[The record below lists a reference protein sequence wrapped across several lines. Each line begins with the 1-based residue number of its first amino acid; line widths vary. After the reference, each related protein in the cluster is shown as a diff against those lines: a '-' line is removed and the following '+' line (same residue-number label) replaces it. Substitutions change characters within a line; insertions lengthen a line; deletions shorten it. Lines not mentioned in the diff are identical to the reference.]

1 MIESMKKLLAILLLI
16 LTLSFLPLT
25 ALAQNIEQG
34 DNIVLTKDRVVDK
47 DYFAAGNSVT
57 LEGTVNG
64 DAYLAGGN
72 IVINGTVNGDL
83 LAAGGNIDV
92 RGTVT
97 GNIRAAGGNLI
108 ISGNVGR
115 NISIAGGNINFSPGA
130 NVAGNLALA
139 GGQITLSPQ
148 ATVDGNLTYFSSN
161 PATISQ
167 EATISGQ
174 VSQNIPDRKPKEEA
188 KREIG
193 ALFSFFTVA
202 SFILAS
208 IIGIIL
214 IKLLPNYFARI
225 SGVIVNKPWVSLGI
239 GLLTIIVFPVVFM
252 LLMFTIIGIPIAI
265 FLAFVLAVLL
275 YLAKIFVAFVIG
287 ELILRRF
294 SKNTGRIWAFLLGLV
309 IYYVVTLIPVI
320 GWLISVIAALM
331 GLGAILIARMN
342 LYRELRAKEII

>member
-1 MIESMKKLLAILLLI
+1 M
-16 LTLSFLPLT
+16 
-25 ALAQNIEQG
+25 EQG
-34 DNIVLTKDRVVDK
+34 DNVVLSKGRVVDK
-47 DYFAAGNSVT
+47 DYFAAGNTVT

-72 IVINGTVNGDL
+72 IVVDGTVNGDL
-83 LAAGGNIDV
+83 LTAGGNVDV
-92 RGTVT
+92 RGIVT
-97 GNIRAAGGNLI
+97 GNIRAAGGNI
-108 ISGNVGR
+108 NIGGIVGR

-139 GGQITLSPQ
+139 GGQITLGPQ
-148 ATVDGNLTYFSSN
+148 TTVDGNLTYFSSN

-193 ALFSFFTVA
+193 ALFSFFTIA

-214 IKLLPNYFARI
+214 IKLLPNYFAGI

-265 FLAFVLAVLL
+265 FLAFVLAALL
-275 YLAKIFVAFVIG
+275 YLSKIFVAFVIG
-287 ELILRRF
+287 GIVLQRF
-294 SKNTGRIWAFLLGLV
+294 TQNAGKVWVFLLGLV
-309 IYYVVTLIPVI
+309 IYYIVTLIPI
-320 GWLISVIAALM
+320 FGWIISMVVGLI
-331 GLGAILIARMN
+331 GLGAILITKRDF
-342 LYRELRAKEII
+342 YKDLRAKQII